1 VMKTYNWS
9 SFYEGL
15 CHHGPNLLIGLDEE
29 AHELIEIESS
39 SSDMFW
45 SDGLEEMLA
54 EGVANGDI
62 RAGVISALEL
72 WRENVLEALETNFGF
87 ELDWQTVSVDT
98 NSQLINELVMLA
110 SPR

>member
-1 VMKTYNWS
+1 MMKTYTWS
-9 SFYEGL
+9 SFYEAL

-29 AHELIEIESS
+29 MRELVEIESS

-72 WRENVLEALETNFGF
+72 WRENVLDALETNFGF
-87 ELDWQTVSVDT
+87 ELDWQTVRVDT
-98 NSQLINELVMLA
+98 NSRLINELVMLA
-110 SPR
+110 SSG